1 MQRRD
6 MMRGA
11 GSSGSGGGGA
21 PEEWADSGAETAGSD
36 SSRMSSSSELVFEEG
51 QDPFQMT
58 VHLLA
63 NPGESRGLQ
72 KTLDCLLHW
81 LSPDIQLFHVSERA
95 TPKKCCETQRR
106 KKSGYPS
113 LSVILFLHED
123 FGEERILQVHDFFQG
138 PPWQYHHSESV
149 GGKILPYM
157 ICCQDFYSLDA
168 NMPIWA
174 VRQVHYGNE
183 ILRVTVCC
191 SNENFEDSVKLYELI
206 LQKKAAVQ
214 KIDFCCFTV
223 FSSQSFCIQ
232 LSLKQL
238 PLGVPVNLKES
249 AVLQFRVHAIGELVP
264 LLPNPCIPISNTRWQ
279 TEDYDGNK
287 ILFQI
292 KGGMQYLGRSCS
304 AGGGLNNYSCNSV
317 PCNQTSLSE
326 RWLYNQMHQEKS
338 KMFSTLTENEQERRC
353 VKGKQRHCL
362 HGMLDRIESSTSES
376 LCSTPKSSS
385 CYSSQRSSPATLSR
399 CDLAY
404 CYNTST
410 KLQNFEHEANTGL
423 QNAETDVDTGVIVTK
438 TSLLSDDSVCSLD
451 TFSTGLKNCLP
462 DLSSKSFALKSTV
475 SAGLKD
481 EMSSE
486 NISVLSK
493 KWQTSKTDKKSTPF
507 CQQTF
512 ETSRQFYA
520 SGVEEEFFI

>member
-1 MQRRD
+1 MLRRD
-6 MMRGA
+6 MMRSRSGA
-11 GSSGSGGGGA
+11 A
-21 PEEWADSGAETAGSD
+21 DECTDSGAETGGSD
-36 SSRMSSSSELVFEEG
+36 SSRMSSSSELLLEEG

-95 TPKKCCETQRR
+95 TPIKRCETQHR
-106 KKSGYPS
+106 KNSGYPS

-138 PPWQYHHSESV
+138 PPWHYHHSESV

-174 VRQVHYGNE
+174 VRQVHYGTE

-191 SNENFEDSVKLYELI
+191 SNENFEDAVKLYELI

-214 KIDFCCFTV
+214 KMDFCCFTM
-223 FSSQSFCIQ
+223 FSTQTFCIQ

-238 PLGVPVNLKES
+238 PLGVPVDVKES

-287 ILFQI
+287 ILFQVR
-292 KGGMQYLGRSCS
+292 GNVQQLDRSCS
-304 AGGGLNNYSCNSV
+304 ASQVHGHSGLSNYSCGSV
-317 PCNQTSLSE
+317 PCNQNALSDK
-326 RWLYNQMHQEKS
+326 WPHNQMSQGKI
-338 KMFSTLTENEQERRC
+338 KMISTLTEDEQERRC
-353 VKGKQRHCL
+353 VKGKQRNSL
-362 HGMLDRIESSTSES
+362 HRTLDRIEMNTSES

-404 CYNTST
+404 YHNTST
-410 KLQNFEHEANTGL
+410 KLQNFECETNTGL
-423 QNAETDVDTGVIVTK
+423 QNAETDVDTGFLVTK
-438 TSLLSDDSVCSLD
+438 SYLSSDNLCSLD
-451 TFSTGLKNCLP
+451 TFSTGLKSSLP
-462 DLSSKSFALKSTV
+462 NLSSTGLALKPTV
-475 SAGLKD
+475 SAGLKGA
-481 EMSSE
+481 MSSE
-486 NISVLSK
+486 NTSVLNR
-493 KWQTSKTDKKSTPF
+493 KWQISNAEVKHAHC
-507 CQQTF
+507 CQQSH
-512 ETSRQFYA
+512 EAHPQSYEI
-520 SGVEEEFFI
+520 GVEEEFFI

>member
-36 SSRMSSSSELVFEEG
+36 SSRMSSSSEFVFEEG

-287 ILFQI
+287 ILFQVKWLFPAEEHTVFFFELQFQEIISIDKEMAIPQYQAGVFSGIRRTNFVATNLNTNSEYLFRVRAVNVTGKGPWSQPYKILTVRGTMHHDMDTKEDAVSI
-292 KGGMQYLGRSCS
+292 KG
-304 AGGGLNNYSCNSV
+304 
-317 PCNQTSLSE
+317 
-326 RWLYNQMHQEKS
+326 
-338 KMFSTLTENEQERRC
+338 
-353 VKGKQRHCL
+353 VKVTIR
-362 HGMLDRIESSTSES
+362 
-376 LCSTPKSSS
+376 
-385 CYSSQRSSPATLSR
+385 RSS
-399 CDLAY
+399 
-404 CYNTST
+404 
-410 KLQNFEHEANTGL
+410 
-423 QNAETDVDTGVIVTK
+423 
-438 TSLLSDDSVCSLD
+438 
-451 TFSTGLKNCLP
+451 
-462 DLSSKSFALKSTV
+462 
-475 SAGLKD
+475 
-481 EMSSE
+481 
-486 NISVLSK
+486 
-493 KWQTSKTDKKSTPF
+493 
-507 CQQTF
+507 
-512 ETSRQFYA
+512 
-520 SGVEEEFFI
+520 

>member
-1 MQRRD
+1 MLRKD
-6 MMRGA
+6 MMRTRIA
-11 GSSGSGGGGA
+11 A
-21 PEEWADSGAETAGSD
+21 AEDCADSGAETGGSD
-36 SSRMSSSSELVFEEG
+36 SSRMSSSSEFLLEEG

-95 TPKKCCETQRR
+95 TPIKRCETQHR
-106 KKSGYPS
+106 KESGYPS

-138 PPWQYHHSESV
+138 PPWHYHHSESV
-149 GGKILPYM
+149 GGKIIPYM

-191 SNENFEDSVKLYELI
+191 SNENFEDAVKLYELI

-214 KIDFCCFTV
+214 KTDFCCFTV
-223 FSSQSFCIQ
+223 FSNQSFCIQ

-238 PLGVPVNLKES
+238 PLGVPVDLKES

-279 TEDYDGNK
+279 TEDYDRNK
-287 ILFQI
+287 ILFQVRGSI
-292 KGGMQYLGRSCS
+292 QYLDRSCS
-304 AGGGLNNYSCNSV
+304 ASQVHGRSGLNNYSCSSL
-317 PCNQTSLSE
+317 PCNQNSRSDK
-326 RWLYNQMHQEKS
+326 WLYNQMPQDKI
-338 KMFSTLTENEQERRC
+338 KLISTLTEDEQEKKC
-353 VKGKQRHCL
+353 VKGKPKHSL
-362 HGMLDRIESSTSES
+362 HGMLDRIEISTSES
-376 LCSTPKSSS
+376 LCSTSKSSS

-399 CDLAY
+399 CDTAY
-404 CYNTST
+404 YYNNTST
-410 KLQNFEHEANTGL
+410 KLRNPEHETDTGL
-423 QNAETDVDTGVIVTK
+423 QNAETDVDTGFIVAK
-438 TSLLSDDSVCSLD
+438 SYLSSDDSLCSLD
-451 TFSTGLKNCLP
+451 TLSIGLKSSLP
-462 DLSSKSFALKSTV
+462 NLSSASLALKPTV
-475 SAGLKD
+475 SAGLKGVN
-481 EMSSE
+481 SSE
-486 NISVLSK
+486 NTSILSRK
-493 KWQTSKTDKKSTPF
+493 RQTSNAEEKHAHCCRHSP
-507 CQQTF
+507 QLY
-512 ETSRQFYA
+512 E
-520 SGVEEEFFI
+520 SGVEEEEFFI

>member
-1 MQRRD
+1 
-6 MMRGA
+6 MMRG
-11 GSSGSGGGGA
+11 GSSGPA
-21 PEEWADSGAETAGSD
+21 EEWADSGAETAGSD
-36 SSRMSSSSELVFEEG
+36 SSRMSSSSEFVLEEG

-63 NPGESRGLQ
+63 NPGESQGLQ
-72 KTLDCLLHW
+72 KTLDGLLHW

-95 TPKKCCETQRR
+95 TPIKCCETQRR

-113 LSVILFLHED
+113 HSVILFLHED

-138 PPWQYHHSESV
+138 PPWHYHHSESV

-168 NMPIWA
+168 SMPIWA

-214 KIDFCCFTV
+214 KTDFCCFTV

-238 PLGVPVNLKES
+238 PLGVPVDLKVS
-249 AVLQFRVHAIGELVP
+249 AVLQFRVHAIGQLVP

-292 KGGMQYLGRSCS
+292 KGRLQYLDRSCS
-304 AGGGLNNYSCNSV
+304 AGGGLNYYSCSSV

-326 RWLYNQMHQEKS
+326 RWLDNQMPQDKG
-338 KMFSTLTENEQERRC
+338 KMVSALAEDEQERRC
-353 VKGKQRHCL
+353 VKGKQRSSL
-362 HGMLDRIESSTSES
+362 HGMLDRIESTSES

-399 CDLAY
+399 CDPVY
-404 CYNTST
+404 GYNMST
-410 KLQNFEHEANTGL
+410 KFQSFEHETTTGPH
-423 QNAETDVDTGVIVTK
+423 NAETDVDTGFIVSK
-438 TSLLSDDSVCSLD
+438 ASLSSDDSLCSLD
-451 TFSTGLKNCLP
+451 TFSTGLKNSLP
-462 DLSSKSFALKSTV
+462 NISSKSFALKSTIG
-475 SAGLKD
+475 AGPKS
-481 EMSSE
+481 ETSSE
-486 NISVLSK
+486 SISVLSK
-493 KWQTSKTDKKSTPF
+493 KWRTSNSEKSTPVR
-507 CQQTF
+507 QQTF
-512 ETSRQFYA
+512 KTSQQSYA

>member
-1 MQRRD
+1 MLCKD
-6 MMRGA
+6 MMRS
-11 GSSGSGGGGA
+11 SSGA
-21 PEEWADSGAETAGSD
+21 VEECADSGAETGGSD
-36 SSRMSSSSELVFEEG
+36 SSKMSSSSEFVQEEG

-95 TPKKCCETQRR
+95 TPIKLSERQHR
-106 KKSGYPS
+106 KNSGYPS
-113 LSVILFLHED
+113 ITVILFLHED
-123 FGEERILQVHDFFQG
+123 FGEERILQVHDFLQG
-138 PPWQYHHSESV
+138 PPWHYHHSESV

-191 SNENFEDSVKLYELI
+191 SYENFQDAVKLYELI
-206 LQKKAAVQ
+206 LQKKANVQ
-214 KIDFCCFTV
+214 KTDFCCFTV
-223 FSSQSFCIQ
+223 YSSPSFCIQ

-238 PLGVPVNLKES
+238 PRGVPVDLKES

-279 TEDYDGNK
+279 TEDYDRNK
-287 ILFQI
+287 ILFQVRRSI
-292 KGGMQYLGRSCS
+292 QNLDRSCS
-304 AGGGLNNYSCNSV
+304 ASQVHGSRGLSNYTCSSV
-317 PCNQTSLSE
+317 PCNQNSLSDK
-326 RWLYNQMHQEKS
+326 WLYNETLQAKK
-338 KMFSTLTENEQERRC
+338 KMVSTLTEDDQERRC
-353 VKGKQRHCL
+353 VKGKQRNCL
-362 HGMLDRIESSTSES
+362 HGMLDRIENSTSES

-404 CYNTST
+404 YYNNTST
-410 KLQNFEHEANTGL
+410 KLRNLDHEISTGI
-423 QNAETDVDTGVIVTK
+423 QNAETDVDTGFIVTQSYLF
-438 TSLLSDDSVCSLD
+438 TDDSLCSLG
-451 TFSTGLKNCLP
+451 TFSTGLKSSLP
-462 DLSSKSFALKSTV
+462 NLSSKSHSLKPTLIT
-475 SAGLKD
+475 GLKGG
-481 EMSSE
+481 MSSE
-486 NISVLSK
+486 SNSILCRK
-493 KWQTSKTDKKSTPF
+493 LQTSNDEKCAHF
-507 CQQTF
+507 CQQSL
-512 ETSRQFYA
+512 EAPQQFYE
-520 SGVEEEFFI
+520 SGAEEEEFFI